1 MARLVDHRRT
11 AVDLVFDQDYAIH
24 KEKES
29 HLTTRRFDR
38 NAGFISLADSIPD
51 DLTIVG
57 AVIVTMD
64 DAGNYDTTYIHE
76 SLDAVPAPEVT
87 VRFLRASSGSS
98 QSPAVAPMPPPA
110 RHRTCA

>member
-76 SLDAVPAPEVT
+76 SLDAVPAPEVQEMQGGL
-87 VRFLRASSGSS
+87 VAQAFEIANLSGLT
-98 QSPAVAPMPPPA
+98 AN
-110 RHRTCA
+110 